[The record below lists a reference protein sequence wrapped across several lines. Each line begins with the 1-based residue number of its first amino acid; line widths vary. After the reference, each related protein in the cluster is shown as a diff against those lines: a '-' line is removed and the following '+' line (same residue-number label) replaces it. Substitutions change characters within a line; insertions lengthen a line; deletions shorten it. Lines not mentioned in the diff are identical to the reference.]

1 MLYTKVEKSL
11 LYCGPKNNKV
21 IFSSKTV
28 LCGTY
33 SDFTVQLKAKHCTG
47 QGACSFL

>member
-1 MLYTKVEKSL
+1 MLLTKVEKSL
-11 LYCGPKNNKV
+11 LYCGPKNV
-21 IFSSKTV
+21 LFSSKTV